1 MAVHAETNKPDTN
14 QFAAPKTDTE
24 IIEARKLAIP
34 PPPPSKKQQ
43 QQQTAKTQQDTAY
56 CIRLFRNQCHGS
68 SVLTW

>member
-1 MAVHAETNKPDTN
+1 MAVHAETNKPDKN

-34 PPPPSKKQQ
+34 PLPPLKKQ

-56 CIRLFRNQCHGS
+56 CIIGS
-68 SVLTW
+68 LGINVTALQF